1 MHPKLGL
8 CCISLESGFKFRAMT
23 IKRFNE
29 LDSKTAWANL
39 GEVCLHNVN
48 VVIGNIKYCSANEIA
63 HYRIPCSLFPVLSYL
78 LKDWKDLPNYHEV
91 NGLLSQVGPLAHR
104 LGVRLSMHPD
114 QYVSLGSQREEVR
127 KKSIYEFSFQADIL
141 QAMNVPDGALT
152 PMCLHVT
159 SGAQDPD
166 QTKKFF
172 LESVKQLP
180 EHAQKRLVLENED
193 RGCWKAETLFK
204 YFGSLFPLV
213 YDNHHDDCNPS
224 SERDWC
230 KVFAH
235 TWPAGVAPVFHW
247 SEGLKD
253 EDRSHSD
260 YFTKL
265 PDCVRLNPHIYWECE
280 VKMKDKAIREA
291 RKLFP

>member
-8 CCISLESGFKFRAMT
+8 CCISLDSGFKFRTMT
-23 IKRFNE
+23 VKRFKQ
-29 LDSKTAWANL
+29 LDEKAAMANL
-39 GEVCLHNVN
+39 REVCMHNIW
-48 VVIGNIKYCSANEIA
+48 VVIGNIKYCAEKGIA

-78 LKDWKDLPNYHEV
+78 MKDWKDLPDSY
-91 NGLLSQVGPLAHR
+91 GIKDLLAQVGPLAHR
-104 LGVRLSMHPD
+104 LGVRLSVHPD
-114 QYVSLGSQREEVR
+114 QFVSLGSKSEEVR
-127 KKSIYEFSFQADIL
+127 KKSIYEFVFQAEIL
-141 QAMNVPDGALT
+141 QAMNVPEGVQT

-159 SGAQDPD
+159 NGAQDPE

-172 LESVKQLP
+172 LQSVKEMP
-180 EHAQKRLVLENED
+180 EHASSRLVLENED
-193 RGCWKAETLFK
+193 KGCWNCETLFK
-204 YFGSLFPLV
+204 NFGSLFPLV

-224 SERDWC
+224 PVRDWC

-247 SEGLKD
+247 SEGTADDK
-253 EDRSHSD
+253 RAHAD

-280 VKMKDKAIREA
+280 VKMKDKAIFAA
-291 RKLFP
+291 RKLFS